1 MDKQGRLKTATEL
14 GKTLDKLF
22 KTKGTFQL
30 MGKKV
35 GQLRP
40 TFPTRL
46 PSFDWGMLAAGGIPK
61 GCVVEVFG
69 PESSGKTAWTCH
81 VIGCIQKAGGM
92 AAFVDAE
99 HALDPT
105 FAAALGVNM
114 DELLVSQPDYGEQA
128 LDIIEALVKSEA
140 VDVVVVDSVSA
151 LVPKAE
157 LDGEMGE
164 SHMGLQARLMSQA
177 MRKLCGSARKHKVT
191 IIFINQ
197 VRDKIGVVFGD
208 PEVTSGGKALKFY
221 ASVRLRCKR
230 LPKSSGGLLLGG
242 EDGKENI
249 GHRMEFKCVKN
260 KVGPPFKT
268 TEIDLY
274 YADGFDT
281 VSDILSHAV
290 KIGVLT
296 GGIKY
301 EWPNGKGKK
310 YTREEMESQIED
322 VLSAITNHYVALA
335 EPADPEEDNEEETT
349 DDES

>member
-1 MDKQGRLKTATEL
+1 MDKQARIKAATEL
-14 GKTLDKLF
+14 GKILDKKF
-22 KTKGTFQL
+22 ETKGTFQVL
-30 MGKKV
+30 GKRV

-40 TFPTRL
+40 TFPTQL
-46 PSFDWGMLAAGGIPK
+46 PSFDWGLLAAGGVPK

-69 PESSGKTAWTCH
+69 PESSGKTAWACH
-81 VIGCIQKAGGM
+81 VIGCVQKAGGT

-105 FAAALGVNM
+105 FANVLGVDM

-128 LDIIEALVKSEA
+128 LDIVEALVASEA
-140 VDVVVVDSVSA
+140 VDVIVVDSVSA

-177 MRKLCGSARKHKVT
+177 MRKLVGAARKHKTT

-197 VRDKIGVVFGD
+197 VREKIGVVFGD
-208 PEVTSGGKALKFY
+208 PEVTSGGRALKFY
-221 ASVRLRCKR
+221 ATVRLRVKR
-230 LPKSSGGLLLGG
+230 LPKSSGGLLLDV
-242 EDGKENI
+242 EKVNI

-260 KVGPPFKT
+260 KVGPPFKQ

-274 YADGFDT
+274 YAAGFDT
-281 VSDILSHAV
+281 IQDTLDHAV
-290 KIGVLT
+290 KIGVLK

-301 EWPNGKGKK
+301 SWPNGKNDTK
-310 YTREEMESQIED
+310 YTRDEIESQIKD
-322 VLSAITNHYVALA
+322 VALAITNHYIALA
-335 EPADPEEDNEEETT
+335 EPAEPEEQDEEPKERTKP
-349 DDES
+349 

>member
-1 MDKQGRLKTATEL
+1 M
-14 GKTLDKLF
+14 
-22 KTKGTFQL
+22 
-30 MGKKV
+30 

-46 PSFDWGMLAAGGIPK
+46 PSFDWGTLAAGGVPR
-61 GCVVEVFG
+61 GCVVEIFG
-69 PESSGKTAWTCH
+69 PESSGKTAWACH
-81 VIGCIQKAGGM
+81 VIGCVQKAGGM

-105 FAAALGVNM
+105 FANVLGVNM

-140 VDVVVVDSVSA
+140 VDIIVVDSVSA
-151 LVPKAE
+151 IVPKAE

-177 MRKLCGSARKHKVT
+177 MRKLVGSARKHKTT
-191 IIFINQ
+191 ILFINQ
-197 VRDKIGVVFGD
+197 VREKIGVVFGD
-208 PEVTSGGKALKFY
+208 PEVTSGGRALKFY
-221 ASVRLRCKR
+221 ATVRLRVKR
-230 LPKSSGGLLLGG
+230 LPKSGGGLLMGG
-242 EDGKENI
+242 DDNKTNI

-260 KVGPPFKT
+260 KVGPPFKQ

-274 YADGFDT
+274 YDSGFDT
-281 VSDILSHAV
+281 VKDILDHAI

-301 EWPNGKGKK
+301 AWPNGKEKF
-310 YTREEMESQIED
+310 TRDEIELQIED
-322 VLSAITNHYVALA
+322 VLKAITNHYIALA
-335 EPADPEEDNEEETT
+335 EPAEPEEDNEEAT
-349 DDES
+349 DES

>member
-1 MDKQGRLKTATEL
+1 MDKQARIKAANEL
-14 GKTLDKLF
+14 GKTLDKTF
-22 KTKGTFQL
+22 KTKGTFQI

-40 TFPTRL
+40 TFPTQL
-46 PSFDWGMLAAGGIPK
+46 PSCDWGMLAAGGVPK

-69 PESSGKTAWTCH
+69 PESSGKTAWACH
-81 VIGCIQKAGGM
+81 VIGQVQKAGGM

-105 FAAALGVNM
+105 FASVLGVNM

-128 LDIIEALVKSEA
+128 LDVVEALVKSNT
-140 VDVVVVDSVSA
+140 VDIIVVDSVSA

-177 MRKLCGSARKHKVT
+177 MRKLCGSARKHGVT

-197 VRDKIGVVFGD
+197 VREKIGVVFGD

-221 ASVRLRCKR
+221 ATIRLRVKR
-230 LPKSSGGLLLGG
+230 LPKSSGGLLL
-242 EDGKENI
+242 DIDKNNI
-249 GHRMEFKCVKN
+249 GHKMEFKCVKN
-260 KVGPPFKT
+260 KVGPPFR
-268 TEIDLY
+268 EAQIDLY
-274 YADGFDT
+274 YASGFDT
-281 VSDILSHAV
+281 VSDTLDHAV

-301 EWPNGKGKK
+301 AWPDKATK
-310 YTREEMESQIED
+310 YTREEMEAQIEE
-322 VLSAITNHYVALA
+322 VQKAITKHYTALA
-335 EPADPEEDNEEETT
+335 EPAEEEDNEEAET
-349 DDES
+349 DES

>member
-1 MDKQGRLKTATEL
+1 MSKQDRIKVATEL
-14 GKTLDKLF
+14 GKTLDKAF
-22 KTKGTFQL
+22 NTKGTFQL

-40 TFPTRL
+40 TFPTLL

-69 PESSGKTAWTCH
+69 PESSGKTAWACH
-81 VIGCIQKAGGM
+81 VIGCIQKAGGT

-105 FAAALGVNM
+105 FASVLGVNM

-128 LDIIEALVKSEA
+128 LDIVEALVKSEA
-140 VDVVVVDSVSA
+140 VDIVVVDSVSA

-177 MRKLCGSARKHKVT
+177 MRKLVGSARKHKVT

-197 VRDKIGVVFGD
+197 VREKIGVVFGD
-208 PEVTSGGKALKFY
+208 PEVTSGGRALKFY
-221 ASVRLRCKR
+221 ATVRLRVKR
-230 LPKSSGGLLLGG
+230 LPKSSGGLLLDT
-242 EDGKENI
+242 EKVNV

-260 KVGPPFKT
+260 KVGPPFK
-268 TEIDLY
+268 ESQIDLY
-274 YADGFDT
+274 YATGFDT
-281 VSDILSHAV
+281 VKDTIDHAV
-290 KIGVLT
+290 KIGVLA
-296 GGIKY
+296 GSIKY
-301 EWPNGKGKK
+301 TWPGSFTPDKK
-310 YTREEMESQIED
+310 FTREEIEEKIEL
-322 VLSAITNHYVALA
+322 VNKAITDHYIALA
-335 EPADPEEDNEEETT
+335 EPAEPEEENEEATA
-349 DDES
+349 DES